1 MNTLHVMMGPEFST
15 DEITVE
21 TSDHAVLRLLLAYN
35 WYFKVNKDN
44 DEDASKIFAVKDFI
58 GDLCN

>member
-1 MNTLHVMMGPEFST
+1 VIYTLAVMLGPEFST

-35 WYFKVNKDN
+35 WHFRVDKN
-44 DEDASKIFAVKDFI
+44 D
-58 GDLCN
+58 

>member
-1 MNTLHVMMGPEFST
+1 MMGPEFST

-21 TSDHAVLRLLLAYN
+21 TSDHAVLKLLLAYN
-35 WYFKVNKDN
+35 WRFKV
-44 DEDASKIFAVKDFI
+44 DENNIESASKIFAVKDFI

>member
-1 MNTLHVMMGPEFST
+1 LAIMLGPEFSA

-35 WYFKVNKDN
+35 WNFKVKKD
-44 DEDASKIFAVKDFI
+44 D
-58 GDLCN
+58 